1 MTLGLNSLLLRS
13 QGRLILIETGAG
25 DKPNTARQQS
35 TPVEQGT
42 LLSDLKALGV
52 TPEEIEIVI
61 NTHLHSDHCGW
72 NSRYVDGKLVPSFS
86 NAEYLMMGGEWDAF
100 WHPNERTRATYL
112 VENLEP
118 LQDMDPGSPTHGEF
132 YGTFD
137 LSVFGGDD
145 IFA

>member
-1 MTLGLNSLLLRS
+1 MRDLDIYRATL
-13 QGRLILIETGAG
+13 
-25 DKPNTARQQS
+25 ARAARA
-35 TPVEQGT
+35 
-42 LLSDLKALGV
+42 ALGANPLGPRR
-52 TPEEIEIVI
+52 TEAAARSATLEALIARLP
-61 NTHLHSDHCGW
+61 
-72 NSRYVDGKLVPSFS
+72 VD
-86 NAEYLMMGGEWDAF
+86 
-100 WHPNERTRATYL
+100 